1 MGIEPQRLRS
11 LVVLADELHFGRAA
25 ARLHITQP
33 SLSQQIARLER
44 EVGVRLVDRGPRG
57 TRLTGAG
64 ARLADAARP
73 ALEAI
78 DRAVA
83 EIREAEG
90 IAPTLRI
97 GVPRLEYAAHPA
109 IAPVAERARMAAG
122 AERVEFAELLTGAAL
137 AALRAG
143 EVDAAYMYAP
153 VDDDSVE
160 VVPAFTDTLL
170 VALPGGHPLA
180 ARDRLV
186 FADLAGQAIVTW
198 SRASMP
204 ELRETLDMY
213 CRKEGFTPEVVEAP
227 DTPGALAAMVARTG
241 GVALV
246 AQAWADLAPESGLV
260 FRALARPQMVVA
272 CVVAWSRERAGRASA
287 AVAAAVAGEP
297 AAT

>member
-1 MGIEPQRLRS
+1 MGIDPQRLRS
-11 LVVLADELHFGRAA
+11 LVVLAEELHFGRAA

-33 SLSQQIARLER
+33 SLSQQVARLER

-97 GVPRLEYAAHPA
+97 GVPRMEYTGHPA
-109 IAPVAERARMAAG
+109 IAALAERARAAAG
-122 AERVEFAELLTGAAL
+122 AERVEFAVLLAGPAL

-160 VVPAFTDTLL
+160 VVPAFTDTL
-170 VALPGGHPLA
+170 VMAMAGGHPLA
-180 ARDRLV
+180 GRDRLV
-186 FADLAGQAIVTW
+186 FADLAGQTIVTW
-198 SRASMP
+198 SRRSMP
-204 ELRETLDMY
+204 ELRATLDMY
-213 CRKEGFTPEVVEAP
+213 CEKEGFSPVVAEAP
-227 DTPGALAAMVARTG
+227 DTPGALGAMVARTG

-246 AQAWADLAPESGLV
+246 AQAWAEMAPESGLV
-260 FRALARPQMVVA
+260 FRAIARPQMVIA
-272 CVVAWSRERAGRASA
+272 CVLAWPRDRPGRGSA
-287 AVAAAVAGEP
+287 AIAD
-297 AAT
+297 AATLG

>member
-1 MGIEPQRLRS
+1 MGVDPQRLRS
-11 LVVLADELHFGRAA
+11 LIVLAEELHFGRAA

-33 SLSQQIARLER
+33 SLSQQVARLER

-57 TRLTGAG
+57 TRLTAAG
-64 ARLADAARP
+64 ARLAEAALP

-83 EIREAEG
+83 EIREAVG
-90 IAPTLRI
+90 VAPALRI
-97 GVPRLEYAAHPA
+97 GVPRMEYAAHPA
-109 IAPVAERARMAAG
+109 IAGVVERARVAAG
-122 AERVEFAELLTGAAL
+122 AERVEFTALLTGAAL

-180 ARDRLV
+180 ERDRLV
-186 FADLAGQAIVTW
+186 FADLAGQTIVTW
-198 SRASMP
+198 SRRSMP
-204 ELRETLDMY
+204 ELRATLEMY
-213 CRKEGFTPEVVEAP
+213 CRNEGFTPSVAEAP
-227 DTPGALAAMVARTG
+227 DTPGALGDMVAATG

-246 AQAWADLAPESGLV
+246 AQAWAEMAPESGLV
-260 FRALARPQMVVA
+260 FRAIARPQMVLA
-272 CVVAWSRERAGRASA
+272 CVLAWPRDRPGRRAAAIASA
-287 AVAAAVAGEP
+287 AGTGPP
-297 AAT
+297 A

>member
-1 MGIEPQRLRS
+1 MGIDPQRLRS
-11 LVVLADELHFGRAA
+11 LVVLAEELHFGRAA

-33 SLSQQIARLER
+33 SLSQQVARLER

-73 ALEAI
+73 ALAAI

-97 GVPRLEYAAHPA
+97 GVPRMEYAAHPA
-109 IAPVAERARMAAG
+109 IAGLTERARVAAG
-122 AERVEFAELLTGAAL
+122 AERVEFHALLTGAAL

-170 VALPGGHPLA
+170 VALPGGHALA

-186 FADLAGQAIVTW
+186 FADLAGQTIVTW
-198 SRASMP
+198 TRESMP
-204 ELRETLDMY
+204 ELRATLQMY
-213 CRKEGFTPEVVEAP
+213 CEKEGFTPSVAEAP
-227 DTPGALAAMVARTG
+227 DTPGALAEMVSRTG

-246 AQAWADLAPESGLV
+246 AQTWADMAPESGLV
-260 FRALARPQMVVA
+260 FRAIARPQMVVA
-272 CVVAWSRERAGRASA
+272 CVLAWPRERPGRG
-287 AVAAAVAGEP
+287 AAAI
-297 AAT
+297 AAAAAAPPG